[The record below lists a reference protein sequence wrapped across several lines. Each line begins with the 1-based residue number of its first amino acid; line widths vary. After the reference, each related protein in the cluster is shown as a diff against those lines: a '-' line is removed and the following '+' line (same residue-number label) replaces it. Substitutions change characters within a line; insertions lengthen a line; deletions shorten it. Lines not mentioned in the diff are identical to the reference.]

1 MTTSRFALANF
12 AAVGLM
18 LATCMLPLFGQQT
31 TATNTVV
38 PMQVN
43 FSGVLTD
50 TSGKP
55 LATIT
60 GVTFSLYAE
69 QQGGAPLWLE
79 TQNVR
84 PDKTGRY
91 AVQLGSAT
99 VEGLPANLFASG
111 QARWLG
117 VQAQGQEEQP
127 RIMLLS
133 VPYALKAGDAQTLG
147 GKPASAFMTVPN
159 ASAGPGTGSTGL
171 PAQGGSLTLTGGG
184 KKDYVPLW
192 LSSSKLGNSKLFQS
206 AAGFVGIGTISPGA
220 TLDVSGTV
228 NAATSYNLAGNAF
241 AFGSYANQN
250 AFLGFAGNATTT
262 GVENT
267 ASGFQALASNTTG
280 QQNTAT
286 GYQALFSNSTG
297 IQNTAVGEWALQ
309 SNTTGG
315 GNVAVGIGT
324 LQSNTTGSGNV
335 AVGGGLDD
343 NTSGSDN
350 IAVGSGALFV
360 NTTGTYNT
368 AVGGQTIGASDA
380 GNYNTATGYLALYSN
395 PCTASYNTAV
405 GYAAGY
411 TSYSYAQCGQGNYD
425 TYVGSNTMAS
435 DLRLNNITAVG
446 ANAQVTTSN
455 SMVLG
460 SIKGVNGATASAN
473 IGIGTTAPTYLLHVG
488 NTGGTANN
496 NFLRVEGPST
506 ASSGGMAASFGG
518 YGDFGIDAPGIAEGR
533 FLVKENG
540 TVGIRTT
547 KPSNVFTIGQDAGHA
562 IADGWDTYSS
572 RRWKTNIR
580 TLHGALAKVEQLR
593 GVSYELKDSGKHEV
607 GVIAEEVG
615 AVVPEVVTFENEGK
629 DARGVDYSRLT
640 ALLIE
645 ATKEQ
650 QSLIRKQQQQIARLT
665 LQVRAIRASLKSGD
679 RAGAEIRTAKTE
691 VPTVRQ

>member
-1 MTTSRFALANF
+1 VTTSRFALANF
-12 AAVGLM
+12 AVVGLM

-38 PMQVN
+38 PMQMN
-43 FSGVLTD
+43 FTGVLTD

-79 TQNVR
+79 TQNIR

-117 VQAQGQEEQP
+117 VQAQGQEEQT

-133 VPYALKAGDAQTLG
+133 VPYALKAGDAETLG

-159 ASAGPGTGSTGL
+159 ASAGPGNGSSGL
-171 PAQGGSLTLTGGG
+171 PAQGGLSTLTGSG

-206 AAGFVGIGTISPGA
+206 AAGFVGVGTTTPGA

-262 GVENT
+262 GPENT
-267 ASGFQALASNTTG
+267 ATGYQALASNTTG
-280 QQNTAT
+280 QQNTAS
-286 GYQALFSNSTG
+286 GYQALFSNTTG
-297 IQNTAVGEWALQ
+297 IQNTAVGEWALL

-315 GNVAVGIGT
+315 GNVAIGIAT
-324 LQSNTTGSGNV
+324 LESNTTGSTNT
-335 AVGGGLDD
+335 AIALGGLNY

-350 IAVGSGALFV
+350 IAIGPESLFS
-360 NTTGTYNT
+360 NTTGSYNT
-368 AVGGQTIGASDA
+368 AVGEDTIGGDA

-405 GYAAGY
+405 GYAAGF
-411 TSYSYAQCGQGNYD
+411 TSYSYVQCGQGNYD

-435 DLRLNNITAVG
+435 DLRLNNVTAIG

-460 SIKGVNGATASAN
+460 SIKGVNYATASAN

-506 ASSGGMAASFGG
+506 ASSGGMATSLGG

-533 FLVKENG
+533 FVVKENG
-540 TVGIRTT
+540 TVGIRTA
-547 KPSNVFTIGQDAGHA
+547 KPSNVFTIGQGAGHA

-572 RRWKTNIR
+572 RRWKTNIH

-615 AVVPEVVTFENEGK
+615 AVVPEVVTFENDGK

-650 QSLIRKQQQQIARLT
+650 QSLIYRQQQEIARLT
-665 LQVRAIRASLKSGD
+665 SEVRAIRASLKSDG
-679 RAGAEIRTAKTE
+679 RFGAEIRTAKARM
-691 VPTVRQ
+691 PIVRQ

>member
-1 MTTSRFALANF
+1 VTTSRFGLANF

-38 PMQVN
+38 PMMVN
-43 FSGVLTD
+43 FSGMLTD
-50 TSGKP
+50 PSGKP
-55 LATIT
+55 LSTIT

-84 PDKTGRY
+84 PDKTGHY
-91 AVQLGSAT
+91 TVQLGSAT
-99 VEGLPANLFASG
+99 GQGLPANLFTSG

-117 VQAQGQEEQP
+117 VQAQGQEQEP

-159 ASAGPGTGSTGL
+159 ASAGPGTGSSGL
-171 PAQGGSLTLTGGG
+171 SAQGASLTLTGIG

-192 LSSSKLGNSKLFQS
+192 LGSSKLGNSRLFQS
-206 AAGFVGIGTISPGA
+206 IAGYVGIGTTSPGA

-241 AFGSYANQN
+241 AFGSYASQN
-250 AFLGFAGNATTT
+250 AFLGFAGNATAT
-262 GVENT
+262 GPENT
-267 ASGFQALASNTTG
+267 AIGYQALAANTTG

-286 GYQALFSNSTG
+286 GYQALLSNTTG
-297 IQNTAVGEWALQ
+297 IQNTAVGESALL

-315 GNVAVGIGT
+315 GNVAIGIAA
-324 LQSNTTGSGNV
+324 LSANTTGSGN
-335 AVGGGLDD
+335 
-343 NTSGSDN
+343 
-350 IAVGSGALFV
+350 IAVGTGLSF
-360 NTTGTYNT
+360 NTTGSNNTVIGFGMYSNTTGSANT
-368 AVGGQTIGASDA
+368 AVGEYTIGSDA
-380 GNYNTATGYLALYSN
+380 GNYNTANGYLALYSN
-395 PCTASYNTAV
+395 PCNASYNTAV

-411 TSYSYAQCGQGNYD
+411 TSYSYVQCGQGNYN
-425 TYVGSNTMAS
+425 TFVGSNTMAK
-435 DLRLNNITAVG
+435 DLRLNNVTAIG
-446 ANAQVTTSN
+446 ANAQVTASN

-460 SIKGVNGATASAN
+460 SINGVNGATASTN
-473 IGIGTTAPTYLLHVG
+473 IGIGTTAPTYLLHIG
-488 NTGGTANN
+488 STGGTANN

-506 ASSGGMAASFGG
+506 SNSGGMAASFGG
-518 YGDFGIDAPGIAEGR
+518 SGDFGIDAVGTAEGR
-533 FLVKENG
+533 FVVKENG
-540 TVGIRTT
+540 TVGIHTA
-547 KPSNVFTIGQDAGHA
+547 KPSNVLTIGQGAGHA

-593 GVSYELKDSGKHEV
+593 GVSYDLKDSGKHEV

-615 AVVPEVVTFENEGK
+615 AVVPEVVTFENDGK
-629 DARGVDYSRLT
+629 DARGVDYTRLI

-645 ATKEQ
+645 STKEQ
-650 QSLIRKQQQQIARLT
+650 QSLIRKQQQQMAHLNSE
-665 LQVRAIRASLKSGD
+665 VKAIIISLKSGG
-679 RAGAEIRTAKTE
+679 RAVADVRSAKAQ
-691 VPTVRQ
+691 VFLARQ